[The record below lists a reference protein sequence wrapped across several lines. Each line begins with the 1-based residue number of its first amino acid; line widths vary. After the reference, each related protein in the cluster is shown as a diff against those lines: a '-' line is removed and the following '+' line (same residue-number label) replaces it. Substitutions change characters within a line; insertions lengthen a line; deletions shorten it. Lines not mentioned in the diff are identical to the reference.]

1 MTKTIKRIALAV
13 AAIGI
18 LLALTEKGG
27 GPWAGTFIGIAL
39 FAFGILVARRNWQ
52 K

>member
-27 GPWAGTFIGIAL
+27 GPWAGTIIGAVL
-39 FAFGILVARRNWQ
+39 CAVGFFGARMWET
-52 K
+52 